1 VLEEFPPANA
11 QALEFTMRFR
21 IAAAAALSLLGAV
34 SAFAAGGQSSVDQTA
49 KPSAQLQMAMAL
61 YAGGIGLGNVDMDA
75 TFRGDEY
82 HVTSNLTTSGVVN
95 AFWQSQIQATSK
107 GRTLPG
113 KLAPELYDS
122 FYTGRNAKNQEV
134 SLTYE
139 AGQPRLYANPAY
151 PTRGYEV
158 PAEQQ
163 KNTFDPMSTIIY
175 IAAGPRADA
184 KNPCGATVPV
194 FDGRRRYDIEMT
206 KEKEADIKMDNGIYR
221 GHVHICNVKYKQISG
236 FSPGVLKA
244 KQSFPPI
251 HMWVAVIPASGG
263 HTFTVPLRVW
273 ADTEYGTIAAV
284 VKKLVI
290 DGVVQK
296 AT

>member
-1 VLEEFPPANA
+1 MKL
-11 QALEFTMRFR
+11 R
-21 IAAAAALSLLGAV
+21 IAAAAAASLLFAA
-34 SAFAAGGQSSVDQTA
+34 SAFAAGGQSGVDQSS
-49 KPSAQLQMAMAL
+49 KPSSQLQLAMSL
-61 YAGGIGLGNVDMDA
+61 YAGGIALGNVDMDA
-75 TFRGDEY
+75 TFRGDDY

-107 GRTLPG
+107 GKAMPG
-113 KLAPELYDS
+113 KLSPELYDS

-139 AGQPRLYANPAY
+139 GGQPRLYANPTY

-163 KNTFDPMSTIIY
+163 KNTFDPMSTMIF
-175 IAAGPRADA
+175 IAAGPRSDA
-184 KNPCGATVPV
+184 KNPCGVTVPV

-206 KEKEADIKMDNGIYR
+206 KEKESDIKMDNGVYK
-221 GHVHICNVKYKQISG
+221 GHVFVCNVKYKQISG

-251 HMWVAVIPASGG
+251 HMWVAMIQGNGG
-263 HTFTVPLRVW
+263 RSFIVPLRVW

-284 VKKLVI
+284 VNKLVV
-290 DGVVQK
+290 DGVAQK
-296 AT
+296 A